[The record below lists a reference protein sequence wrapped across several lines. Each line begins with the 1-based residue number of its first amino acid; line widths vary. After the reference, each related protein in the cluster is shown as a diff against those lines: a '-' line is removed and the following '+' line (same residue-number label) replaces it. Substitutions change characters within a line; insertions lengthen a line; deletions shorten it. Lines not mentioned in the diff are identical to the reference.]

1 VHSICLF
8 KKKSKHASAQETDLQ
23 LYQKSFS
30 QSVRGT
36 VLKKVV
42 PHRLREA
49 IQASNPRRRRA
60 SFLRRVPLPSA
71 GLWAVT
77 QQLRKP
83 PGMAQGREW
92 RPQSSM
98 AARAY
103 RLPWELGCA
112 FLPLPPRPPLRL
124 PLHLPLCLPLV
135 AGPSMGSPGG
145 RDLPLH
151 TRPRFAGPGMCAEG
165 SSACRRRSAQ
175 REGNQCNQACQ
186 GERGSWRRRLCA
198 ERGRQ
203 GKGRIVVR
211 VRETDPYM
219 RSREDLNHRMNI
231 WTADDE

>member
-1 VHSICLF
+1 MHSICLF

-92 RPQSSM
+92 RPQSSS
-98 AARAY
+98 
-103 RLPWELGCA
+103 G
-112 FLPLPPRPPLRL
+112 
-124 PLHLPLCLPLV
+124 LHGSESVPTTVGAGLCLSPSPSPS
-135 AGPSMGSPGG
+135 ASTPSSPSASMPSSRCGPVHG
-145 RDLPLH
+145 
-151 TRPRFAGPGMCAEG
+151 
-165 SSACRRRSAQ
+165 
-175 REGNQCNQACQ
+175 
-186 GERGSWRRRLCA
+186 
-198 ERGRQ
+198 
-203 GKGRIVVR
+203 
-211 VRETDPYM
+211 
-219 RSREDLNHRMNI
+219 
-231 WTADDE
+231 